1 MTGGKHVKYR
11 IYLKDYYSRQLVLHT
26 VNILRLFF
34 VKDKV
39 EELALLRRA
48 AGAIGGIGGAKTA
61 CDPFPFDNPF
71 RPDVGSL
78 FCKSMISFHERERE
92 KLLAEHC
99 FNNIFLKIF
108 VFSVLIFACRGSM
121 FGKEIKSLNVFDR
134 HDLNL
139 RSFILSHEY
148 RY

>member
-1 MTGGKHVKYR
+1 MQL
-11 IYLKDYYSRQLVLHT
+11 IDYSIKLVLHT

-48 AGAIGGIGGAKTA
+48 AGAIGGIGGAKTVF
-61 CDPFPFDNPF
+61 DPLPFDNPF

-78 FCKSMISFHERERE
+78 FCNSMISFHERERE
-92 KLLAEHC
+92 NLLAEHR
-99 FNNIFLKIF
+99 FNNIVLKIF
-108 VFSVLIFACRGSM
+108 VFSVLLFVCRDSM
-121 FGKEIKSLNVFDR
+121 FWKEIKSLNVFER

-139 RSFILSHEY
+139 RSFILLHECC
-148 RY
+148 